1 MTETTDRR
9 PTGRFLARAAAVV
22 LATGV
27 AALGL
32 AGPASAHVR
41 VDPGE
46 ATQGGYSA
54 LTFRVPNESSTAA
67 TTKLEIALPADS
79 PFASV
84 SVKPVPGWKAT
95 TTSGKLAKPIEAH
108 GTQVTE
114 AVNRVTFT
122 ATSKATGIQPGE
134 FQEFEISVG
143 PLPEDKDK
151 LFFKALQT
159 YSDGE
164 VSRWIEEQTGSEEP
178 ENPAPELKLVKG
190 VAEGDGHGDADAEP
204 SAAAATSSTSDS
216 GGNGLAIGLGVAGL
230 VAGVAGLIAGLMALR
245 RSTATSASES

>member
-1 MTETTDRR
+1 MTSTGHRR
-9 PTGRFLARAAAVV
+9 LLARAAAVV

-27 AALGL
+27 AVLGL

-41 VDPGE
+41 VDPGQ
-46 ATQGGYSA
+46 ATQGGYAA
-54 LTFRVPNESSTAA
+54 LSFRVPNESSTAA

-84 SVKPVPGWKAT
+84 SVKPVAGWKAT
-95 TTSGKLAKPIEAH
+95 TTTGKLAKPIEAH

-143 PLPEDKDK
+143 PLPENKDK
-151 LFFKALQT
+151 IFFKALQT

-164 VSRWIEEQTGSEEP
+164 ISRWIEEQTGSEEP
-178 ENPAPELKLVKG
+178 ENPAPVLNLVKG
-190 VAEGDGHGDADAEP
+190 SGTGHGDDDGDAAP
-204 SAAAATSSTSDS
+204 SEAAAVTSTSDS
-216 GGNGLAIGLGVAGL
+216 SGNGVAIGLGVAGL
-230 VAGVAGLIAGLMALR
+230 VAGVAGLIAGLLALR
-245 RSTATSASES
+245 RSTAPSGSES